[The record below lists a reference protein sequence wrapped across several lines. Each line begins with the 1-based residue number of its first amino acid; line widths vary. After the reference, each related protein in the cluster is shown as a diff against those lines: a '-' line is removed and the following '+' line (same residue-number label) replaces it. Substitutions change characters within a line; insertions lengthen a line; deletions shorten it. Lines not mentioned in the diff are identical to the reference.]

1 MSLRSFALAGVG
13 LGCTVLLA
21 GCQQNSISETQL
33 NQRIERQLTTQA
45 SKPLQLRAGQLN
57 MQYTIDTIQVDLQS
71 QQGGRAISQLTGTL
85 TGQLQI
91 FGQPIKLAAPF
102 NPVLASGLRYD
113 KGQIFLAN
121 PTVESW
127 GQPLPPAL
135 QPYVQQLQQ
144 MAAEHLK
151 AVPVYQL
158 DNSLEEKLA
167 AKMLRD
173 IQIKDDRLQFLF

>member
-13 LGCTVLLA
+13 LGCTLLLA
-21 GCQQNSISETQL
+21 GCQQNSITESQL
-33 NQRIERQLTTQA
+33 NQRIERQLATQNNQ
-45 SKPLQLRAGQLN
+45 PLRLQAGQLQL
-57 MQYTIDTIQVDLQS
+57 QYHIEDIAVDLQS
-71 QQGGRAISQLTGTL
+71 QRGGRAISQLTGVL
-85 TGQLQI
+85 RGQLQI
-91 FGQPIKLAAPF
+91 FGQPIKLEAPF

-113 KGQIFLAN
+113 KGQIFLAE

-151 AVPVYQL
+151 TVPVYQL